1 MTGKHVVALLYAGL
15 ALLSSTQIAAWIP
28 AIKFVPTAT
37 SDQRGTIFRPDRRI
51 DVLSV
56 VAMLDGTIVFG
67 AWAILGALGRVTD
80 PAIIH
85 DNGGSFPML
94 MGGPAVI
101 FAIFLWLMIKRRGC
115 AYVQLTADGFLF
127 AEGIVSRTGEWSEVA
142 AMSHIEPRRALH
154 ANPITMVRGDGK
166 TATVGRPD
174 FYALNDDAL
183 FELVRFYWEHPENR
197 AELYDGRSVARLRD
211 EQFTVDGAA
220 FR

>member
-1 MTGKHVVALLYAGL
+1 MNNKIVVALLYAGL

-37 SDQRGTIFRPDRRI
+37 SDKRGTIFRPDRRI

-56 VAMLDGTIVFG
+56 VAMLDGTVVFG

-85 DNGGSFPML
+85 DNGGSFL
-94 MGGPAVI
+94 LLFGGPAMI
-101 FAIFLWLMIKRRGC
+101 CAIFLWLMIKRRGS

-127 AEGIVSRTGEWSEVA
+127 AEGIVSRTGEWSEVT

-174 FYALNDDAL
+174 FYAENDDAL
-183 FELVRFYWEHPENR
+183 WDLVEFYWQHPECR
-197 AELYDGRSVARLRD
+197 AELNDGRSLIRLRD
-211 EQFTVDGAA
+211 QQFAPN
-220 FR
+220 